1 MNKWIKVVKSA
12 VQTNEYVGMV
22 LDKFAQKHN
31 LKLEKDGRVRR
42 YYSTPFFPNS
52 YILFRYDGNM
62 YTFGIVSKDNRGS
75 TTYETNNNDLIKALI
90 EFENKLTSKSRLY
103 KNYNKQQEEQ
113 KKQEMQPKQQ
123 DERITLFSIE
133 LFDNQSDVQISE
145 DFPNLTEEK
154 KAIDK
159 YREDKDIYIDQDNLS
174 GEGRIIRYDQDEDG
188 NMYNVKVIKTFW
200 L

>member
-103 KNYNKQQEEQ
+103 KNYNK
-113 KKQEMQPKQQ
+113 
-123 DERITLFSIE
+123 
-133 LFDNQSDVQISE
+133 
-145 DFPNLTEEK
+145 
-154 KAIDK
+154 
-159 YREDKDIYIDQDNLS
+159 
-174 GEGRIIRYDQDEDG
+174 
-188 NMYNVKVIKTFW
+188 
-200 L
+200 